1 MEPEQWKRGENE
13 GGEGG
18 RASPCTPPLSL
29 SVLPEPE
36 SNAVNQSVER
46 GHRAHRH
53 ERRISTQWGKKQ
65 TCPPHVDKDG
75 IH

>member
-1 MEPEQWKRGENE
+1 MKE
-13 GGEGG
+13 GREEGPAHAP
-18 RASPCTPPLSL
+18 RLSL

-53 ERRISTQWGKKQ
+53 ERRISAQWGKSR
-65 TCPPHVDKDG
+65 HVLLMWTRMAFIRMLKNSL
-75 IH
+75 